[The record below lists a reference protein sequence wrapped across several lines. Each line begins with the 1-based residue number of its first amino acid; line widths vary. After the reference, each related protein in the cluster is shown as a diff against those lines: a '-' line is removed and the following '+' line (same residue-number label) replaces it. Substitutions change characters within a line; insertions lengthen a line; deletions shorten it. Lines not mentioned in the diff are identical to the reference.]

1 MCYNTSMETSDD
13 TDPRFIE
20 EGDMIIFPMANCRV
34 YITWKDKFEGMTVPQ
49 ARRKIKRFQSKRA
62 QDEMIHY
69 LKVKGIIR

>member
-1 MCYNTSMETSDD
+1 METSDD

-49 ARRKIKRFQSKRA
+49 ARRKIKIFQSKRA

-69 LKVKGIIR
+69 LKVKGIIKK